1 MRDYKE
7 FSSRV
12 ELIQDR
18 SLTKPERIRKLFD
31 NTLQKLSKRMIFEK
45 YPDISKSTVEVAL
58 ASLLKE
64 GYIIKVGAGKN
75 TAYIRNT
82 NK

>member
-1 MRDYKE
+1 MRAYKE

-18 SLTKPERIRKLFD
+18 SLTEPERIRKLFD
-31 NTLQKLSKRMIFEK
+31 NTLQKLSKRMILEK

-58 ASLLKE
+58 AALLKE